1 MKRVLHYSLIYLCL
15 AALALCFIFGFYD
28 ILKNG
33 TMREGIALINGAV
46 FVLGSYFCIS
56 TIVNMHTKDNHR
68 KLFKNLDPEKK
79 LDDIRLN
86 TIKLIDQDNKSEL
99 NGEDVFNTIQDCVDI
114 ISYLIKTRNK

>member
-1 MKRVLHYSLIYLCL
+1 MKRVFKYILVYLCL
-15 AALALCFIFGFYD
+15 ASLSVCFILGVYN
-28 ILKNG
+28 IISSG
-33 TMREGIALINGAV
+33 TMREFMALANGFT

-56 TIVNMHTKDNHR
+56 IIVNMHEKDNHN
-68 KLFKNLDPEKK
+68 KLLKELDPEKK